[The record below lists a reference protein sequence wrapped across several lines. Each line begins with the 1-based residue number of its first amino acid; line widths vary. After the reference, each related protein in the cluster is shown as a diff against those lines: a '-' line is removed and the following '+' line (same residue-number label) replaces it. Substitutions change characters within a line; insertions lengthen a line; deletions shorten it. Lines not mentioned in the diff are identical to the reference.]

1 MDLNDEAAKRRR
13 GAEPGRLKGKVS
25 RWWTGGALSGGTSGF
40 AETGRASRVAAVH
53 SDVSQRASEGNGELL
68 TICMLIS

>member
-1 MDLNDEAAKRRR
+1 LNDEAANRRL
-13 GAEPGRLKGKVS
+13 GAEPARLKGRVS
-25 RWWTGGALSGGTSGF
+25 RWWAGGALSGGTSRF

-53 SDVSQRASEGNGELL
+53 SDVSQTAKEGNGELL